1 MPDEATIKFACR
13 HCGQSI
19 EAPIEIA
26 GTAID
31 CPTCGK
37 GLIVPGGVTVITK
50 RRSRAPFFAV
60 CFVLLTICGIV
71 FIIKSHHQFNEH
83 IAEIE
88 RERNERPEKY
98 EDAFQSK
105 IRYEKEAEAEM
116 LKECSNY
123 VGFTRVLTHYVIAS
137 DKPVSN
143 WTASADIDFVNKV
156 GGIERTNL
164 LFRCFLLKTDSEDHH
179 CFAAIDEGAM
189 WDRYMKQEDEARRI
203 RSGQ

>member
-1 MPDEATIKFACR
+1 MPDEATIKFACH

-19 EAPIEIA
+19 EAPLSIA
-26 GTAID
+26 GTTID

-37 GLIVPGGVTVITK
+37 SLILPGVVTAIAK

-71 FIIKSHHQFNEH
+71 FFIKKNHEFNEH
-83 IAEIE
+83 IAKIE
-88 RERNERPEKY
+88 RERNEYPE
-98 EDAFQSK
+98 K

-123 VGFTRVLTHYVIAS
+123 VGFVRVLDHYVIS
-137 DKPVSN
+137 HDNLVSN
-143 WTASADIDFVNKV
+143 WTASANIDFVNKV
-156 GGIERTNL
+156 GGVERTNL

-179 CFAAIDEGAM
+179 CFTLVDEGAM
-189 WDRYMKQEDEARRI
+189 WDRYMKQEDEARRL